1 MKTSHKSKLVK
12 SCNSRLAFPHDQ
24 MYNVGGGGS
33 FSEPTHIQ
41 PLTRT
46 VAFKYTSKAQYKQTM
61 KANQKKIY

>member
-1 MKTSHKSKLVK
+1 
-12 SCNSRLAFPHDQ
+12 
-24 MYNVGGGGS
+24 MYNVGGGGA
-33 FSEPTHIQ
+33 FSERTHIQ